1 MFLDSRRIWA
11 GVGLIAEASDN
22 RILMSFRDG
31 DPTIRFPS
39 HWSVPTGKVESQDFR
54 EDSIDT
60 LEAALRR
67 ELQEEIF
74 VKTDQCLR
82 PYSPGALTL
91 FCYRRFV
98 FPGET
103 IPSYQFAFKGRLD
116 VPLERLEIKEGKNLS
131 LFNRDEAAG
140 LLVAPSYRD
149 IINLY
154 FSRNGH

>member
-60 LEAALRR
+60 LEEALRR
-67 ELQEEIF
+67 ELAEEIF
-74 VKTDQCLR
+74 VRTDQGLK
-82 PYSPGALTL
+82 PYSPGKLTL
-91 FCYRRFV
+91 FCYTRFV

-103 IPSYQFAFKGRLD
+103 IPSYQFAFKGKLE
-116 VPLERLEIKEGKNLS
+116 VPLERLEIREVNIAS
-131 LFNRDEAAG
+131 LFSRNALSG
-140 LLVAPSYRD
+140 LLVAPSYKD

-154 FSRNGH
+154 FSTNGL